1 MKAKKF
7 VKQLKNG
14 TYNEFALAENGEKL
28 WTLFPKFS
36 MKDIPIL
43 LSLADDTTI
52 INPFKHLITLSNELS
67 AIRLQ
72 KDYLIQCQ
80 KNNALISELSKEIKA
95 LVIVQKEL
103 KEDRERF
110 IKKDKFLSS
119 PIEKIDLELELLKNQ
134 KSMIVENM
142 DFDLGLKF

>member
-1 MKAKKF
+1 MID
-7 VKQLKNG
+7 N
-14 TYNEFALAENGEKL
+14 
-28 WTLFPKFS
+28 
-36 MKDIPIL
+36 
-43 LSLADDTTI
+43 

-67 AIRLQ
+67 VIRLQ
-72 KDYLIQCQ
+72 KDYLLQCE
-80 KNNALISELSKEIKA
+80 KNNALIDELSKEIKA
-95 LVIVQKEL
+95 LVVIVQNEL
-103 KEDRERF
+103 KNDRERF

>member
-1 MKAKKF
+1 MID
-7 VKQLKNG
+7 N
-14 TYNEFALAENGEKL
+14 
-28 WTLFPKFS
+28 
-36 MKDIPIL
+36 
-43 LSLADDTTI
+43 

-80 KNNALISELSKEIKA
+80 KNNTLISELSKELKA

-110 IKKDKFLSS
+110 IKKDKFLSY

>member
-1 MKAKKF
+1 MID
-7 VKQLKNG
+7 N
-14 TYNEFALAENGEKL
+14 
-28 WTLFPKFS
+28 
-36 MKDIPIL
+36 
-43 LSLADDTTI
+43 
-52 INPFKHLITLSNELS
+52 INPFKHLISLSNELS

-72 KDYLIQCQ
+72 KDYLLQCE
-80 KNNALISELSKEIKA
+80 KNNALIDELSKEIKA
-95 LVIVQKEL
+95 LVVIVQNEL
-103 KEDRERF
+103 KNDRERF

>member
-1 MKAKKF
+1 MID
-7 VKQLKNG
+7 N
-14 TYNEFALAENGEKL
+14 
-28 WTLFPKFS
+28 
-36 MKDIPIL
+36 
-43 LSLADDTTI
+43 
-52 INPFKHLITLSNELS
+52 INPFKHLILLSRELS

-95 LVIVQKEL
+95 LVIVQNEL
-103 KEDRERF
+103 KNDRGRF

-119 PIEKIDLELELLKNQ
+119 YPIEKIDLKLELLKNQ

-142 DFDLGLKF
+142 DLLDLDLEF

>member
-1 MKAKKF
+1 MID
-7 VKQLKNG
+7 N
-14 TYNEFALAENGEKL
+14 
-28 WTLFPKFS
+28 
-36 MKDIPIL
+36 
-43 LSLADDTTI
+43 
-52 INPFKHLITLSNELS
+52 INPFKHLISLSNELS

-110 IKKDKFLSS
+110 IKKDKFLSY
-119 PIEKIDLELELLKNQ
+119 PIEKIDLKLELLKNQ
-134 KSMIVENM
+134 KPMIFQNM
-142 DFDLGLKF
+142 DLLDFRLKI